1 MSQSLLTRVN
11 EMSIARFFLLAGFF
25 LVSPILYFGLQILV
39 IEPLGFLDIHVS
51 QVPEGPNSCVKITEE
66 LYRYCW
72 HERDIL
78 FDNKLGT
85 QDLSD
90 NRLP

>member
-1 MSQSLLTRVN
+1 
-11 EMSIARFFLLAGFF
+11 MSIARFFLLAGFL
-25 LVSPILYFGLQILV
+25 LVLPILYFGLQIFV

-51 QVPEGPNSCVKITEE
+51 QVPEEPNSCVKITEE
-66 LYRYCW
+66 RYRYCW

-78 FDNKLGT
+78 FDNELGT
-85 QDLSD
+85 QVLID